1 MQGYVLALYF
11 VFYLVIV
18 LGLKLDDF
26 YPYGS
31 QNGDTAMPKND
42 DGSSPDIPI
51 SSLFP
56 FFNHQHSKLTAS
68 KLYLHTN

>member
-1 MQGYVLALYF
+1 MQGFLLALYF
-11 VFYLVIV
+11 VFYPVIV

-26 YPYGS
+26 HPYGS
-31 QNGDTAMPKND
+31 QNGDTAMSKND